1 MKPLLTLLLF
11 VSILVGCGENRV
23 MDQSYKTMT
32 LVDFAN
38 SDLYI
43 DYDIEYF
50 NVVTKENLKKGR
62 ARKEDYPYRAAS
74 YRFYKNIE
82 IKENQFVLKEKDY
95 KKLNMS
101 KRVFKSLMLEIKRN
115 NKFYRDKVDGEQIVL
130 DNEIIENLLNQLITE
145 N

>member
-32 LVDFAN
+32 LADFAN